1 MERAPTLVANS
12 ILAIAISRAGR
23 GKTITLPRTLKLST
37 GNEPT
42 QQMGFN
48 DTAWGEATRNYAI
61 STPTLSGANFDA
73 IIEDARVHVKPT
85 NARNSTT
92 DATDED

>member
-1 MERAPTLVANS
+1 
-12 ILAIAISRAGR
+12 
-23 GKTITLPRTLKLST
+23 
-37 GNEPT
+37 
-42 QQMGFN
+42 MGFN

-61 STPTLSGANFDA
+61 STPTLSEANFDA